1 MQKDTNTRSICF
13 DDILLVP
20 KKSNIV
26 TRGEIKLNT
35 VIGNP
40 FRPEAFIYLNSPIIL
55 APMAFITSNAMIEKV
70 VSSGGLAILPRYAN
84 FEERIIRLK
93 TILSNVDSKFVGF
106 ALSIEES
113 KNKDYLQ
120 VLKNLGVRV
129 LLLEVALGHL
139 KIVVDAVK
147 DLRSLVD
154 DNVHIMTGNVSSY
167 EAYKDLMAAGADSV
181 RVGIG
186 GGAACTTR
194 VVTGFGVPV
203 LASVMDVY
211 DNIKDSEVS
220 GLISDGGIKNNGDV
234 AKALAAGASAVMM
247 GSFFAGHD
255 ECDRDQNG
263 KHVLRGSASMEIQV
277 HNNPDIVK
285 NLKNVYVE
293 GVSGIVSEKGPVE
306 NSINMLLNNIKSAL
320 SYSGSE
326 NLLSFRQNSTYIEV
340 SSMSNLE
347 SGDRVVK

>member
-1 MQKDTNTRSICF
+1 MKADTSTRSICF

-26 TRGEIKLNT
+26 SRGNIKLDT
-35 VIGNP
+35 IIGNHL
-40 FRPEAFIYLNSPIIL
+40 RPEAFINLRSPIIM
-55 APMAFITSNAMIEKV
+55 APMDFITSNLMIEKV
-70 VSSGGLAILPRYAN
+70 ISFGGLAILPRYAN
-84 FEERIIRLK
+84 FEERIARLK
-93 TILSNVDSKFVGF
+93 EILPSVNKKFLGF
-106 ALSIEES
+106 AISIEES
-113 KNKDYLQ
+113 RNKSCIET
-120 VLKNLGVRV
+120 LKDLGITV

-154 DNVHIMTGNVSSY
+154 SNVHIMVGNVSSS
-167 EAYKDLMAAGADSV
+167 EAYNDLIDAGADSV

-211 DNIKDSEVS
+211 DGVDNKNVNGI
-220 GLISDGGIKNNGDV
+220 ISDGGIKNNGDV

-247 GSFFAGHD
+247 GSFFSGHD
-255 ECDRDQNG
+255 ECDKDSSG
-263 KHVLRGSASMEIQV
+263 KHVFRGSASLEVQKD
-277 HNNPDIVK
+277 NNPDIV
-285 NLKNVYVE
+285 NNMKNVYVE
-293 GVSGIVSEKGPVE
+293 GVSGFIQSKGPIE
-306 NSINMLLNNIKSAL
+306 YSLNMLTNNIKSAL

-326 NLLSFRQNSTYIEV
+326 DLKEFRENSTYIEV
-340 SSMSNLE
+340 SPLSNLE
-347 SGDRVVK
+347 SINRV